1 LAAGFHPEVE
11 QSRQRCRQSSRSPGL
26 DSLIEPVRNRLPSA
40 ALVAGAL
47 SLGRSFSSL
56 AASAAIS
63 RRALTIAKISVYAP
77 NMTASGINFADTQQ
91 CACSAARRKSRELTR
106 FYEHSMRGSGLR
118 AAQFTLLA
126 TLIQTGPMPATRLA
140 DFLGLDRTTLTRNLR
155 PLHRD
160 GHVTIEDGADRRVHK
175 VSITAKGAE
184 AAERAYPAWRRAQDA
199 ALARPWMG

>member
-1 LAAGFHPEVE
+1 
-11 QSRQRCRQSSRSPGL
+11 
-26 DSLIEPVRNRLPSA
+26 
-40 ALVAGAL
+40 
-47 SLGRSFSSL
+47 
-56 AASAAIS
+56 
-63 RRALTIAKISVYAP
+63 
-77 NMTASGINFADTQQ
+77 MTASGINFAETRQ

-106 FYEHSMRGSGLR
+106 FYEHSMRGTGLR

-126 TLIQTGPMPATRLA
+126 TLIQTGPTPTTRLA

-175 VSITAKGAE
+175 VGITAKGAE

-199 ALARPWMG
+199 ALAKPRAE

>member
-1 LAAGFHPEVE
+1 M
-11 QSRQRCRQSSRSPGL
+11 
-26 DSLIEPVRNRLPSA
+26 
-40 ALVAGAL
+40 
-47 SLGRSFSSL
+47 
-56 AASAAIS
+56 ASDEID
-63 RRALTIAKISVYAP
+63 
-77 NMTASGINFADTQQ
+77 FAETRQ

-106 FYEHSMRGSGLR
+106 FYERAMRGTGLR

-126 TLIQTGPMPATRLA
+126 TLIQTGPTATTRLA

-175 VSITAKGAE
+175 VGVTAKGVE

-199 ALARPWMG
+199 ALARARAG